1 MAMQDTEILISHM
14 LVKGYL
20 EKVFKDG
27 PYKVQVY
34 VKQGPLAKR
43 LDEGETIT
51 IPFLV
56 PDRASR
62 NRSTKGA
69 ASSRKRKA
77 APHPRVSNSSAR
89 THMSEDEDEEVIDL
103 SGEYGEDDDASQGDD
118 PGPSSKRP
126 RSAYRS
132 SRVPTGVD
140 DAMVDD
146 DDTDDDSEPEGDEW
160 KGNLRGAPAATHRT
174 LRSSPQ
180 KASGS
185 GVVNMP
191 CDNEIIEIL
200 SE

>member
-1 MAMQDTEILISHM
+1 MQDTEILVAHM

-27 PYKVQVY
+27 PYKVLVY
-34 VKQGPLAKR
+34 VKRGPLAKR
-43 LDEGETIT
+43 LDEGENII

-77 APHPRVSNSSAR
+77 GPHPRMSNGSAR
-89 THMSEDEDEEVIDL
+89 THTPEDEDADADVIDL
-103 SGEYGEDDDASQGDD
+103 SGEYGEEDDVSQEDD

-126 RSAYRS
+126 RSGYRS

-146 DDTDDDSEPEGDEW
+146 DTDDDSEPEEDGW
-160 KGNLRGAPAATHRT
+160 KGNLRGAPAVTHRP
-174 LRSSPQ
+174 LRSSPR

>member
-1 MAMQDTEILISHM
+1 MVIQDTDILVAHM

-43 LDEGETIT
+43 LNEGENIV

-56 PDRASR
+56 SDRASR
-62 NRSTKGA
+62 SRSTKGA
-69 ASSRKRKA
+69 ASRKRKA
-77 APHPRVSNSSAR
+77 GPRPRISNGSAR
-89 THMSEDEDEEVIDL
+89 SHASEDEEADVIDL
-103 SGEYGEDDDASQGDD
+103 SGEYGDEDDASQEDD

-126 RSAYRS
+126 RSGYRS

-140 DAMVDD
+140 GAMVD
-146 DDTDDDSEPEGDEW
+146 DDTDDDSEAEEGEW
-160 KGNLRGAPAATHRT
+160 KGNLRGAPAVTHRT
-174 LRSSPQ
+174 LRSPR

-191 CDNEIIEIL
+191 CDKEIIEI